1 MNRWV
6 DDPMN
11 EKNKSIASQENYYK
25 GLNQGCMKMKGW
37 RFIAKLSGMV
47 VDKILEET
55 EDGINITNRRL
66 VFTCCYNEP
75 IKHSGALW
83 LGTGPLSQGWG
94 RGSLPVLLRP
104 DSLLQPHFK
113 PSLCGAI
120 GMDDVKL
127 AD

>member
-66 VFTCCYNEP
+66 VFTCCYNGP

-83 LGTGPLSQGWG
+83 LGTGPLSQGLG
-94 RGSLPVLLRP
+94 EGLSASAPETRLSAPASL
-104 DSLLQPHFK
+104 Q
-113 PSLCGAI
+113 A
-120 GMDDVKL
+120 L
-127 AD
+127 ALWCYWDG